1 MFLFHKDFAE
11 KKTKHSS
18 LLFLGR
24 SFFLAPV
31 FPTTFFYFSRS
42 SVILFIVLRDASH
55 SFSRSSFLTFKQIGL
70 LRDFSNRKSTT
81 LRLAIIPLRHIKSMF
96 HLSDK
101 EEAVR
106 VGAKSESQS
115 NNRNFLMPRGPMN
128 VGFIYLWIYF
138 IP

>member
-24 SFFLAPV
+24 SFFFGASLSHDIFLLLAHIALLRNFIYRLTRRLA
-31 FPTTFFYFSRS
+31 FPPRS
-42 SVILFIVLRDASH
+42 SASP
-55 SFSRSSFLTFKQIGL
+55 FKQIGL

-81 LRLAIIPLRHIKSMF
+81 LRLAIIPLWHIKSMF
-96 HLSDK
+96 HLPDK
-101 EEAVR
+101 EEAAR

-115 NNRNFLMPRGPMN
+115 NNRNPLMPRGSMN
-128 VGFIYLWIYF
+128 VG
-138 IP
+138 